1 MSVSYHYNYYYYYH
15 LQASSAYLK
24 LPISSNICKGYL
36 MLWENY
42 THKPSEKKATYKI
55 ICLSVCNLRSK

>member
-24 LPISSNICKGYL
+24 LSINSSICKVFNAMRKLY
-36 MLWENY
+36 
-42 THKPSEKKATYKI
+42 S
-55 ICLSVCNLRSK
+55 